1 MLVVAPPVMW
11 QVETSSSGPRCGGYV
26 QCEAGVVRPTR
37 WRGSMR
43 QILQLMIGAA
53 WLGTFGCGGDGATA
67 PAPGGNG
74 PALAR
79 QFERLADSVDGAGY
93 SPTAEALRHAA
104 EIVRLTGHATP
115 VTLTIDG
122 ASRSFL
128 AVAEQLD
135 FPNLVCSWPADSGV
149 VLPGDTVVV
158 QPADSGS
165 GTPSGAPLS
174 AMDSVVNPPVPGPP
188 GECTEVGT
196 YSMRTLIAWEPGNM
210 AEVVRIVADVGSNGV
225 ATGVPDVM
233 TGLPTNTSPGEM
245 GPTDSTPAP
254 PDSIGGG
261 GGSGGYPG
269 FMGEYLVRELGS
281 WYAVEGSQTNAL
293 ENSGGACTSDRAT
306 FDWAEF
312 SCEAARFRFE
322 FTMRVEPLRFVGPP
336 VFEGDPP
343 PVQPEGSHTL
353 AMAATSVDGARLS
366 VVAWTPPPLPVPLP
380 PDSTVAGR

>member
-1 MLVVAPPVMW
+1 
-11 QVETSSSGPRCGGYV
+11 
-26 QCEAGVVRPTR
+26 
-37 WRGSMR
+37 
-43 QILQLMIGAA
+43 MIGAA
-53 WLGTFGCGGDGATA
+53 LLGALACGDGGTG
-67 PAPGGNG
+67 PGSGNDG
-74 PALAR
+74 TRLAA
-79 QFERLADSVDGAGY
+79 QFEHLADSVDGAGY

-135 FPNLVCSWPADSGV
+135 FPNLVCNWPGDSGV
-149 VLPGDTVVV
+149 VVPVDTVVV
-158 QPADSGS
+158 HPADSS
-165 GTPSGAPLS
+165 GTPSGSSVS

-196 YSMRTLIAWEPGNM
+196 YSMRTLIAWEPENM

-233 TGLPTNTSPGEM
+233 AGLPTSVATGEAGPPGSPPG
-245 GPTDSTPAP
+245 P
-254 PDSIGGG
+254 PDSTGGG
-261 GGSGGYPG
+261 GGRGGYPG

-281 WYAVEGSQTNAL
+281 WYAVEGSQANAL
-293 ENSGGACTSDRAT
+293 EDSGGACTSDRAT

-312 SCEAARFRFE
+312 SCEAARLRFE
-322 FTMRVEPLRFVGPP
+322 FTMRVEPVWFMGPP
-336 VFEGDPP
+336 VFRGDPP
-343 PVQPEGSHTL
+343 PPRPEGSHAL

-366 VVAWTPPPLPVPLP
+366 VVAWTPPPLPPPGPIP
-380 PDSTVAGR
+380 PDSMVAMR

>member
-1 MLVVAPPVMW
+1 MRQGSGWMLVAL
-11 QVETSSSGPRCGGYV
+11 SLGALGCSDGG
-26 QCEAGVVRPTR
+26 T
-37 WRGSMR
+37 
-43 QILQLMIGAA
+43 
-53 WLGTFGCGGDGATA
+53 
-67 PAPGGNG
+67 G
-74 PALAR
+74 PAGGSEGNRLAS
-79 QFERLADSVDGAGY
+79 QFEHLADSVGDAGY

-115 VTLTIDG
+115 VTLTIDD

-135 FPNLVCSWPADSGV
+135 FPNLLCTWPGDSGV
-149 VLPGDTVVV
+149 APPSDTVVV
-158 QPADSGS
+158 QPPDSGS
-165 GTPSGAPLS
+165 APHSGARVT
-174 AMDSVVNPPVPGPP
+174 AEDSGA

-196 YSMRTLIAWEPGNM
+196 YSIRTLIAWEPDNM

-233 TGLPTNTSPGEM
+233 TGLPTNTSTGEPG
-245 GPTDSTPAP
+245 PASSTLLPSDSA
-254 PDSIGGG
+254 GGG

-293 ENSGGACTSDRAT
+293 EESGAGCTSDRAT

-322 FTMRVEPLRFVGPP
+322 FTMRVEPLRTEPLAQWDSG
-336 VFEGDPP
+336 GQPP
-343 PVQPEGSHTL
+343 PNGAEGSHTL
-353 AMAATSVDGARLS
+353 AMAASSVDGARLS
-366 VVAWTPPPLPVPLP
+366 VVAWTPPPLPPPGPLP